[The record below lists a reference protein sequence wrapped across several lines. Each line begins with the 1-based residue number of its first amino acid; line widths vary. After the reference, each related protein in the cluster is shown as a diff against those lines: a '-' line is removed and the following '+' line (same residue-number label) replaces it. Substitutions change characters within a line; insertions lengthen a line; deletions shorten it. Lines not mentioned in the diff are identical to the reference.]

1 MKDIVLGMAQMPFWV
16 GEIEANAQKVLEQA
30 EHARQQGVDVL
41 LFPELT
47 LTGYP
52 PEDLLFR
59 DDLYHRV
66 AAARERICQQMPDDI
81 VLVVGFPLREHG
93 HLYNALGWF
102 EQGEC
107 RAIYR
112 KQHLPNYRVFDEK
125 RYFARGDEH
134 CIVPFRGRNIGLLI
148 CEDLWYPGPVQR
160 ASESGSD
167 VLLVANASPY
177 HTAKQSMRESV
188 FAARSKESGLP
199 IAYVNHVCGQ
209 DELLFDGQ
217 SILFN
222 GDGECAY
229 RAPAFSEQFIIAT
242 LQADT
247 WLPQQASCDPIS
259 SEAEVYQGLVLGV
272 RDYVNRNG
280 FKGVVIGLSG
290 GIDSGLTLAIAV
302 DALGADRVQ
311 AVMMPFRYTSQ
322 MSQSDAAE
330 QAKLLDVDYSVVS
343 IEPIYD
349 AFIQQLTPA
358 FGDDAKVDTTEENLQ
373 ARARGMILMAL
384 SNKRRSMVLTTGNKS
399 EMAVGYATLYG
410 DMCGGYAVLKDVPKT
425 LVFRLA
431 KYRNTISPA
440 IPERVITRPPSA
452 ELAPDQ
458 VDEDSLPP
466 YSVLDR
472 LIERYVE
479 EDASVADLI
488 AEGFDEDDVK
498 RVVRLIDINEYK
510 RRQSAVGPKITPR
523 SFAKDRRYPIT
534 SGFGRNH
541 G

>member
-16 GEIEANAQKVLEQA
+16 GEIEKNTDKVLLEAQRA
-30 EHARQQGVDVL
+30 QQQGIDLL

-52 PEDLLFR
+52 PEDLLYR
-59 DDLYHRV
+59 DDLYRRV
-66 AAARERICQQMPDDI
+66 EAARQKLCEQMPDI
-81 VLVVGFPLREHG
+81 AMVVGFPLREHG
-93 HLYNALGWF
+93 HLYNAIGWF
-102 EQGEC
+102 EGGCC

-134 CIVPFRGRNIGLLI
+134 CIVDFKGRRVGLLI
-148 CEDLWYPGPVQR
+148 CEDLWFPGPARR
-160 ASESGSD
+160 ARDAGAD
-167 VLLVANASPY
+167 VILVPNASPY
-177 HTAKQSMRESV
+177 HTRKQLMRESV
-188 FAARSKESGLP
+188 FAARSKETGLP
-199 IAYVNHVCGQ
+199 MAYVNHVCGQ

-222 GDGECAY
+222 GDASRAY
-229 RAPAFSEQFIIAT
+229 RAPAFQEQIIVAT
-242 LQADT
+242 LTGDRWRLGQE
-247 WLPQQASCDPIS
+247 
-259 SEAEVYQGLVLGV
+259 EAETVSPEAEIYAGLVLGV

-280 FKGVVIGLSG
+280 FSGVVIGLSG
-290 GIDSGLTLAIAV
+290 GIDSALTLAIAV
-302 DALGADRVQ
+302 DALGAERVQ

-322 MSQSDAAE
+322 MSQSDAAQ
-330 QAKLLDVDYSVVS
+330 QAETMGVEYSVVS
-343 IEPIYD
+343 IEPIFD
-349 AFIQQLTPA
+349 AYMTQLGPV
-358 FGDDAKVDTTEENLQ
+358 FGADNQVDTTEENLQ
-373 ARARGMILMAL
+373 ARARGMILMAI
-384 SNKRRSMVLTTGNKS
+384 SNKRRRMVLTTGNKS

-410 DMCGGYAVLKDVPKT
+410 DMCGGFAVLKDVPKT

-431 KYRNTISPA
+431 SYRNTVAPC

-466 YSVLDR
+466 YPVLDR
-472 LIERYVE
+472 MIERYVE
-479 EDASVADLI
+479 EDASVMDLI
-488 AEGFDEDDVK
+488 AEGFAEEDVR
-498 RVVRLIDINEYK
+498 RVIRLIDLNEYK

-534 SGFGRNH
+534 SGFGRNN